1 VKSQW
6 RKVQELLQ
14 NEEAFSQ
21 LAKIDRLTVFEDYI
35 KDLDRKENEE
45 KQLEKMQIRRQERK
59 NRTAFGELLN
69 ELTAKDLINVRT
81 RWKNLFPLIKDD
93 PRYLAII
100 NQTGRS
106 TPRDLFDDKIEE
118 LETQFD
124 EEKRKVKNFIK
135 EKGFSFTT
143 KTTFEEFLQF
153 FGSNVKI
160 DTFNSAANNS
170 TTSTAMTSTASSST
184 FMDTS
189 TITQTITLPG
199 STQPINIKVLYE
211 EFVDRATSKE
221 KNEDKKKRKT
231 FDSFKELL
239 KSLKQITPATQ
250 LSEIVPLVQEHDT
263 YKVLT
268 DEERD
273 QAFVEYLEYLQKKS
287 EKHDKDEVPME
298 DSEEEGADS
307 DSPDRK
313 KRKRERKEKDDKKPK
328 KHHKSSHHKKKDG
341 TPGSDSE
348 DDRSDKKHKKSK
360 KSKRKDSESED
371 DGTNKH
377 TSKRH
382 KKHREGDEGAD
393 NAMDDVDPLAMDQDD
408 LDKADAAAKLEQLE
422 KRRTEILEKLRQS
435 DNNLT

>member
-59 NRTAFGELLN
+59 SRTAFGELLN

-81 RWKNLFPLIKDD
+81 RWKNLLPLIKDD

-100 NQTGRS
+100 NQTGS

-124 EEKRKVKNFIK
+124 EEKRKIKNYIK

-160 DTFNSAANNS
+160 DTFNSAAN
-170 TTSTAMTSTASSST
+170 TTATTTTASSST

-221 KNEDKKKRKT
+221 KK
-231 FDSFKELL
+231 
-239 KSLKQITPATQ
+239 
-250 LSEIVPLVQEHDT
+250 
-263 YKVLT
+263 
-268 DEERD
+268 
-273 QAFVEYLEYLQKKS
+273 
-287 EKHDKDEVPME
+287 
-298 DSEEEGADS
+298 
-307 DSPDRK
+307 
-313 KRKRERKEKDDKKPK
+313 
-328 KHHKSSHHKKKDG
+328 
-341 TPGSDSE
+341 
-348 DDRSDKKHKKSK
+348 
-360 KSKRKDSESED
+360 
-371 DGTNKH
+371 
-377 TSKRH
+377 
-382 KKHREGDEGAD
+382 
-393 NAMDDVDPLAMDQDD
+393 
-408 LDKADAAAKLEQLE
+408 
-422 KRRTEILEKLRQS
+422 
-435 DNNLT
+435 